1 MANAWIVPMMFAVCI
16 SFMAYYFM
24 PFGIFLVGMLGAM
37 SAIAGVVAI
46 WKIGGKK
53 YPITVHIYVD
63 RFDGIT
69 CDSTGR
75 GFRKRDRK
83 TNKSFIQLVDGSKI
97 ADPGKEWEIS
107 NSGGGRILNFYTDD
121 YTVFHPFKFT
131 VDKEGMKAF
140 AIPSDQRQWLAD
152 QFRINKRV
160 TEKWDKLTKI
170 MPFIA
175 IIITAV
181 ACGIMFLLA
190 GMGIGSMTGG

>member
-1 MANAWIVPMMFAVCI
+1 
-16 SFMAYYFM
+16 M
-24 PFGIFLVGMLGAM
+24 PFGVFLVGSLGAM
-37 SAIAGVVAI
+37 CSIAGIVAI
-46 WKIGGKK
+46 WKMGKKK
-53 YPITVHIYVD
+53 YPVMVHIYVD
-63 RFDGIT
+63 RFGGIT
-69 CDSTGR
+69 CDSSIS
-75 GFRKRDRK
+75 GFRKRDKK
-83 TNKSFIQLVDGSKI
+83 TNKSFIQLVNGDKI
-97 ADPGKEWEIS
+97 ADPGREWEIS

-121 YTVFHPFKFT
+121 YTVFHPFKFI
-131 VDKEGMKAF
+131 VDKNEMKGF
-140 AIPSDQRQWLAD
+140 IIPSDQRQWLAD